1 MKYKM
6 LNVKDIATIAMC
18 IAIAVVLGKA
28 VGIFHKILP
37 FSRGV
42 INAPFFSFII
52 AMMLYKVRKPGAVSL
67 FAVAYGFMM
76 ARMSIFGTLSIAVG
90 GIAADIII
98 SFILRDYSSDTKIAI
113 FSPIYSVCGIIS
125 TFVMTTFF
133 IKSSLYSFGGTIVM
147 VISAVSVYA
156 AGAIG
161 AYFAMKLYQTRLRK
175 IIPN

>member
-6 LNVKDIATIAMC
+6 LNVRDIATIAMC
-18 IAIAVVLGKA
+18 IAIAVVLGKV

-67 FAVAYGFMM
+67 FAVAYGLMM
-76 ARMSIFGTLSIAVG
+76 ARMSIFGTLSIAAG

-98 SFILRDYSSDTKIAI
+98 SVILKDFSSDTKIAI
-113 FSPIYSVCGIIS
+113 FAPIYSACGIIS
-125 TFVMTTFF
+125 TFLMTTFF
-133 IKSSLYSFGGTIVM
+133 IKSSLYGFGGTIAM
-147 VISAVSVYA
+147 VISAISVYA

-161 AYFAMKLYQTRLRK
+161 AFFAMRLYQTRFSK
-175 IIPN
+175 IITN

>member
-52 AMMLYKVRKPGAVSL
+52 SMMLYKIRKPGAITL
-67 FAVAYGFMM
+67 FALGYGFMM
-76 ARMSIFGTLSIAVG
+76 ARMSIFATLSIVAG
-90 GIAADIII
+90 GIVADIII
-98 SFILRDYSSDTKIAI
+98 SVILRDFRSDTKIAI
-113 FSPIYSVCGIIS
+113 FSPIYSVFGIIS

-133 IKSSLYSFGGTIVM
+133 IKSSLYSFGGTIAM
-147 VISAVSVYA
+147 VISAISVYA

-161 AYFAMKLYQTRLRK
+161 AFLAMKLYKTRISKCL
-175 IIPN
+175 PN

>member
-6 LNVKDIATIAMC
+6 LNVRDLATIAMC
-18 IAIAVVLGKA
+18 IAIAVVLGKV

-76 ARMSIFGTLSIAVG
+76 VRMSIFGTLSIVAG

-98 SFILRDYSSDTKIAI
+98 SVILRDFRSDTKIAI

-133 IKSSLYSFGGTIVM
+133 IKSSLYSFGGTIAM
-147 VISAVSVYA
+147 VISAIAVYA

-161 AYFAMKLYQTRLRK
+161 AFFAMKLYQTRLRK
-175 IIPN
+175 IIPS

>member
-6 LNVKDIATIAMC
+6 LNVKDLAAIAMC
-18 IAIAVVLGKA
+18 IAIAVVLGRA

-37 FSRGV
+37 FSRSV

-52 AMMLYKVRKPGAVSL
+52 AMMLYKIRKPGAISL

-76 ARMSIFGTLSIAVG
+76 ARMSIFGTLSIAAG

-98 SFILRDYSSDTKIAI
+98 SAILRDFKSDTKIAI

-125 TFVMTTFF
+125 TFIMTTFF
-133 IKSSLYSFGGTIVM
+133 IKSSLYSFGGALTM
-147 VISAVSVYA
+147 VIGSVSVYA

-161 AYFAMKLYQTRLRK
+161 AFFAMKLYQARLSR
-175 IIPN
+175 IITN